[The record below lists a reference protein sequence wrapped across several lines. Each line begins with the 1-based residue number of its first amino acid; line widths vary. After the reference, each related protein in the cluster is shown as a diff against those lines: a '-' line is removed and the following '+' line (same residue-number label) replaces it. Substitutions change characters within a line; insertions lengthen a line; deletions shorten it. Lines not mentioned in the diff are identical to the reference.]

1 MDVSAVKHYSG
12 PEHYTD
18 LCFELNQASTANHNV
33 QFVPVRRGRIKAYS
47 RRSTAGIVWKEAP
60 FLVSTSAI
68 STCIEL
74 SERAFLDAR
83 KNGVPM
89 NYTCTQV
96 TSHYPIQFLMP
107 SDLSPQR
114 PTSLAWVQPRS
125 WAQHAASPVQNKG
138 RSALKLHSP
147 GIIIH
152 APSSE
157 SSVSHPSTPTRQY
170 KPNIW
175 SSPRSSLT
183 VEQLYEKAH
192 EFNRAPLTMPVGL
205 VNQGNSCFASVILQM
220 LVYCRPLYSFLTQL
234 NAMVPQDLTN
244 STPLLEAIFQ
254 FYSEI
259 PVLTNQNNMLN
270 DDLDPIAPDYIYDAL
285 RLHRRF
291 DLFQLGHQ
299 EDAEEFFSLI
309 LNTLHEEVDLVY
321 RRTVK
326 KKQSTH
332 KHSTALE
339 PVASKD
345 PYAAYPPPSIN
356 DDSSDDE
363 IDARE
368 VQRPQSPDQNEWLEV
383 GQKGKTSLTRTSG
396 NTDSE
401 SPITR
406 MFDGKLR
413 STLSCPGTK
422 TSIMLEPYRSLPLDI
437 QPPHIHTIEDAL
449 RQITEPE
456 IISGVWSH
464 QRNAPVDATK
474 QVCIEALPPVLVLHL
489 KRFVFDGTYGVQKS
503 TKPIRFGMTLD
514 LPQDILSQPC
524 RRVSTFNKYALF
536 GVVYHHGRLAT
547 GGHYT
552 VAVRRQDNSG
562 WIHID
567 DTCVSPIPAEQVVS
581 SALGNKLD
589 MGQAYLLFYQRLEQ

>member
-1 MDVSAVKHYSG
+1 M
-12 PEHYTD
+12 
-18 LCFELNQASTANHNV
+18 
-33 QFVPVRRGRIKAYS
+33 R
-47 RRSTAGIVWKEAP
+47 
-60 FLVSTSAI
+60 
-68 STCIEL
+68 
-74 SERAFLDAR
+74 
-83 KNGVPM
+83 
-89 NYTCTQV
+89 
-96 TSHYPIQFLMP
+96 
-107 SDLSPQR
+107 
-114 PTSLAWVQPRS
+114 
-125 WAQHAASPVQNKG
+125 
-138 RSALKLHSP
+138 
-147 GIIIH
+147 
-152 APSSE
+152 
-157 SSVSHPSTPTRQY
+157 
-170 KPNIW
+170 
-175 SSPRSSLT
+175 
-183 VEQLYEKAH
+183 
-192 EFNRAPLTMPVGL
+192 
-205 VNQGNSCFASVILQM
+205 
-220 LVYCRPLYSFLTQL
+220 VYCRPRYSFLTQL
-234 NAMVPQDLTN
+234 NALVPQDLTN

-259 PVLTNQNNMLN
+259 PVPTNQNNMLN

-326 KKQSTH
+326 KKQSTQ

-437 QPPHIHTIEDAL
+437 QPLHIHTI
-449 RQITEPE
+449 
-456 IISGVWSH
+456 
-464 QRNAPVDATK
+464 
-474 QVCIEALPPVLVLHL
+474 
-489 KRFVFDGTYGVQKS
+489 
-503 TKPIRFGMTLD
+503 
-514 LPQDILSQPC
+514 
-524 RRVSTFNKYALF
+524 
-536 GVVYHHGRLAT
+536 
-547 GGHYT
+547 
-552 VAVRRQDNSG
+552 
-562 WIHID
+562 
-567 DTCVSPIPAEQVVS
+567 
-581 SALGNKLD
+581 
-589 MGQAYLLFYQRLEQ
+589 

>member
-1 MDVSAVKHYSG
+1 MDVSAFNQYSALG
-12 PEHYTD
+12 HYTD
-18 LCFELNQASTANHNV
+18 LFFKFTQAPTANYNV
-33 QFVPVRRGRIKAYS
+33 QFVPVRRRRIKASS
-47 RRSTAGIVWKEAP
+47 RRSTGGIVWKEAP
-60 FLVSTSAI
+60 FLVSTRVT

-83 KNGVPM
+83 KHGVPM
-89 NYTCTQV
+89 NDTRTQAA
-96 TSHYPIQFLMP
+96 SHAPIQFLTP

-114 PTSLAWVQPRS
+114 PTSSAWAQPRS
-125 WAQHAASPVQNKG
+125 WAQHAASPVQHKG
-138 RSALKLHSP
+138 KSALKLHSP
-147 GIIIH
+147 GIVIH
-152 APSSE
+152 TPSPE
-157 SSVSHPSTPTRQY
+157 STQSRPSTPTRQH
-170 KPNIW
+170 KPSIWNSTRSSPNI
-175 SSPRSSLT
+175 
-183 VEQLYEKAH
+183 EQLYEKAH
-192 EFNRAPLTMPVGL
+192 EINQAPMTIPVGL

-259 PVLTNQNNMLN
+259 PVLTNQNSLLN
-270 DDLDPIAPDYIYDAL
+270 DDMDPIAPDYVYDAL

-321 RRTVK
+321 RRTMK
-326 KKQSTH
+326 KKQSTP
-332 KHSTALE
+332 KHSTTLE
-339 PVASKD
+339 AVASKD
-345 PYAAYPPPSIN
+345 PYAAHPPPTNN

-413 STLSCPGTK
+413 STLACPGTK

-456 IISGVWSH
+456 IISGVWSP
-464 QRNAPVDATK
+464 QRNTPVDATK

-524 RRVSTFNKYALF
+524 RRVSDFNKYALF

-552 VAVRRQDNSG
+552 VAVRRQDDSG
-562 WIHID
+562 WIHFD
-567 DTCVSPIPAEQVVS
+567 DTRVSSIPAEQVVS
-581 SALGNKLD
+581 SAHGNKLD
-589 MGQAYLLFYQRLEQ
+589 AGQAYLLFYQRLEQ

>member
-1 MDVSAVKHYSG
+1 M
-12 PEHYTD
+12 
-18 LCFELNQASTANHNV
+18 
-33 QFVPVRRGRIKAYS
+33 
-47 RRSTAGIVWKEAP
+47 
-60 FLVSTSAI
+60 
-68 STCIEL
+68 CI
-74 SERAFLDAR
+74 RDR
-83 KNGVPM
+83 
-89 NYTCTQV
+89 
-96 TSHYPIQFLMP
+96 
-107 SDLSPQR
+107 
-114 PTSLAWVQPRS
+114 
-125 WAQHAASPVQNKG
+125 
-138 RSALKLHSP
+138 
-147 GIIIH
+147 
-152 APSSE
+152 
-157 SSVSHPSTPTRQY
+157 
-170 KPNIW
+170 
-175 SSPRSSLT
+175 
-183 VEQLYEKAH
+183 
-192 EFNRAPLTMPVGL
+192 
-205 VNQGNSCFASVILQM
+205 
-220 LVYCRPLYSFLTQL
+220 
-234 NAMVPQDLTN
+234 
-244 STPLLEAIFQ
+244 
-254 FYSEI
+254 
-259 PVLTNQNNMLN
+259 
-270 DDLDPIAPDYIYDAL
+270 
-285 RLHRRF
+285 
-291 DLFQLGHQ
+291 
-299 EDAEEFFSLI
+299 FFSLI

-489 KRFVFDGTYGVQKS
+489 KRFVFDGTY
-503 TKPIRFGMTLD
+503 
-514 LPQDILSQPC
+514 LS
-524 RRVSTFNKYALF
+524 L
-536 GVVYHHGRLAT
+536 
-547 GGHYT
+547 
-552 VAVRRQDNSG
+552 
-562 WIHID
+562 IHI
-567 DTCVSPIPAEQVVS
+567 
-581 SALGNKLD
+581 
-589 MGQAYLLFYQRLEQ
+589 